1 MRDRILEIL
10 EGIRDDVDFENEDA
24 LVSDNILESFDII
37 RLISSLNEIFDIEI
51 SAKEITA
58 VNFDSLD
65 ALTALV
71 EKNVAEE
78 EE

>member
-37 RLISSLNEIFDIEI
+37 RLISSLNETFDIEI